1 MKKTLLLTA
10 ALLALTCSLATAGGI
25 NFTWG
30 MGCWPETPSSLELF
44 ACDVNTGN
52 HLATASFV
60 ISANQPTFVGIE
72 AVVDIQAASPGLP
85 DWWQFFNP
93 GSCRQTSLSVSSNF
107 TAAPNIICVDPWM
120 GLAAGG
126 IAAYQTVTTVPAVP
140 SGLPNAARLK
150 LAEALADPPPG
161 GIVVGP
167 EYYGFS
173 MTINNAKTVGSP
185 LCVGCEIPVCLAL
198 NEIKAA
204 PLVGNAERISTPM
217 ANQLLSWNGGTH
229 CDTTPSQNKTWGQ
242 VKSLYR

>member
-1 MKKTLLLTA
+1 MKKTLLITG

-52 HLATASFV
+52 HPATASFV
-60 ISANQPTFVGIE
+60 VSANQPSFVGIE
-72 AVVDIQAASPGLP
+72 AVVDIQAASAGLP

-93 GSCRQTSLSVSSNF
+93 GSCRQTSLTVSSDF
-107 TAAPNIICVDPWM
+107 TGITPVICVDPWL
-120 GLAAGG
+120 GFAAGG

-140 SGLPNAARLK
+140 SGLPNSARLK
-150 LAEALADPPPG
+150 LAEALADPSPLATG
-161 GIVVGP
+161 T
-167 EYYGFS
+167 EYYGFR

-185 LCVGCEIPVCLAL
+185 VCAGCEVPVCLAL
-198 NEIKAA
+198 NEIKVA
-204 PLVGNAERISTPM
+204 PRFGNAERIAAPI
-217 ANQLLSWNGGTH
+217 ANQLLSWNGASNCGATA
-229 CDTTPSQNKTWGQ
+229 TQNKTWGE